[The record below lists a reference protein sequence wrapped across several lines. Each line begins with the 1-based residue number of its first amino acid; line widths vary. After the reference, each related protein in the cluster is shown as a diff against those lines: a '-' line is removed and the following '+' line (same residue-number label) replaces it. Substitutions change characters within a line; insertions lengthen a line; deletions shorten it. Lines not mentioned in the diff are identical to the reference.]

1 MGHEMSGVIVELGS
15 AVDGLQLGS
24 RVSVSPALDDRH
36 YGADPCTTCQLGKS
50 NICKRWASY
59 GMSADGGGFASEMI
73 VQAISCIALPD
84 SVSLQVGALLEPLAV
99 AWHSIRLSGFE
110 AKQNA
115 VVLGAGPIGLAIVM
129 LLRVWGAGKIVVS
142 EVTPSRKQLAVQ
154 FGGDIVV
161 DPSGKS
167 DQDPVMS
174 AIRDVNADGVD
185 VAFDATGLQVTLDT
199 AIAAVRPGGTM
210 FNVAIHEKPL
220 QLNLNDLACFEKR
233 LIGGICYTMEDF
245 IGVLRALE
253 SGNVPAEDM
262 ITSIVPL
269 NDVLQKGFMELI
281 NNKAAHVK
289 ILVEPPF
296 TPEPSNSRSR
306 I

>member
-1 MGHEMSGVIVELGS
+1 
-15 AVDGLQLGS
+15 
-24 RVSVSPALDDRH
+24 
-36 YGADPCTTCQLGKS
+36 
-50 NICKRWASY
+50 
-59 GMSADGGGFASEMI
+59 
-73 VQAISCIALPD
+73 
-84 SVSLQVGALLEPLAV
+84 
-99 AWHSIRLSGFE
+99 
-110 AKQNA
+110 
-115 VVLGAGPIGLAIVM
+115 
-129 LLRVWGAGKIVVS
+129 
-142 EVTPSRKQLAVQ
+142 
-154 FGGDIVV
+154 
-161 DPSGKS
+161 
-167 DQDPVMS
+167 
-174 AIRDVNADGVD
+174 
-185 VAFDATGLQVTLDT
+185 
-199 AIAAVRPGGTM
+199 M